1 MDLKSHRFIS
11 YFEPEQA
18 AQLCKLAALE
28 SFPDGAVIFEEGE
41 IPDFLYLVLKGQVTF
56 SKRIGPER
64 YQTVAVAWENDFF
77 GEFGVLDGQP
87 RSARAVAF
95 KEAILAKIPRDKLM
109 EILQNVK
116 GSVVLNLFGYITQHL
131 RVTTEQYVNQ
141 IVQKEKMALV
151 GEMVN
156 TIMHDFKG
164 PFTGI
169 QLASSMLRDLH
180 PDEETAEWCDLIQ
193 MQSQRMLAMA
203 DEVLEFARGTA
214 ILKKEPVNLERLIQ
228 RFEKLNRIYFDSAS
242 VKFSTQVENVE
253 VMADEN
259 KILRV
264 LQNLINNAVEA
275 FENRGGRIELVVRAV
290 ENWAEIKI
298 SDNGPGIPQVIW
310 ERLFEPFITYGKRG
324 GTGLG
329 TAIAKSI
336 IDAHG
341 GEISFHSQ
349 SGEGTTFYIRLPLI
363 KVMPKNPQRD
373 IRGEL
378 NSTGQVFA

>member
-1 MDLKSHRFIS
+1 MDLKSHRFIC

-28 SFPDGAVIFEEGE
+28 NFPDGAVIFEEGE
-41 IPDFLYLVLKGQVTF
+41 IPDFLYLVLSGQVTF
-56 SKRIGPER
+56 SKRTGPER

-95 KEAILAKIPRDKLM
+95 KEATLAKIPRDKLM
-109 EILQNVK
+109 EILQEAK

-131 RVTTEQYVNQ
+131 RATTEHYVNQ
-141 IVQKEKMALV
+141 VVHKEKMALV

-156 TIMHDFKG
+156 TIMHDFRS

-169 QLASSMLRDLH
+169 QLASSMLRDVH

-214 ILKKEPVNLERLIQ
+214 VLTKEPVNLERLLQ
-228 RFEKLNRIYFDSAS
+228 RFEKLNRVYFDSAY
-242 VKFSTQVENVE
+242 VHFSTQVENAE
-253 VMADEN
+253 VLADEN
-259 KILRV
+259 KLLRV

-275 FENRGGRIELVVRAV
+275 FDGRGGRVELAVRAV
-290 ENWAEIKI
+290 ADWAEIKI
-298 SDNGPGIPQVIW
+298 SDSGPGIPEAIW
-310 ERLFEPFITYGKRG
+310 ERLFDPFVTHGKRG

-341 GEISFHSQ
+341 GKISFHSQ
-349 SGEGTTFYIRLPLI
+349 SGKGTTFYIRLPLI
-363 KVMPKNPQRD
+363 KTATPRITFTKLTIENTPQ
-373 IRGEL
+373 
-378 NSTGQVFA
+378 TV